1 MCNKFKVR
9 PVSPD
14 IIIFALIAAFLIH
27 RLRSVLGTRTG
38 HEKDSQNPYAQQK
51 DQKKSDDNVIALHAD
66 NENSTEAPASNEQY
80 MKPEKPAYTP
90 TMADLDPYK
99 TDILNRKV
107 VKEGVLEIAA
117 EDARFHLGN
126 FLNGARSAY
135 EIIIEAYAKGDRETL
150 KPLLSP
156 KLYTDFETAITAR
169 EKKGTNLVTDI
180 TQVTK
185 SQISEANLAGSM
197 AYITVKFEA
206 EERTA
211 TYDSARKLIDGDMEK
226 VKQAKDVWQF
236 ARDIRAVDPSWMLI
250 ETRSA

>member
-1 MCNKFKVR
+1 MSV
-9 PVSPD
+9 D
-14 IIIFALIAAFLIH
+14 ILIFALVAAFLIH

-38 HEKDSQNPYAQQK
+38 HEKDSQSPYAQPPKEKQ
-51 DQKKSDDNVIALHAD
+51 QAEDNVVALHGEDAAEMTPQ
-66 NENSTEAPASNEQY
+66 NNEQY

-90 TMADLDPYK
+90 TMEDLAPYK
-99 TDILNRKV
+99 ADIINRKV
-107 VKEGVLEIAA
+107 VKEGILEIAG

-126 FLNGARSAY
+126 FLNGARAAY

-156 KLYTDFETAITAR
+156 KLYEDFDTAITAR
-169 EKKGTNLVTDI
+169 EKNNEKLVTDI

-185 SQISEANLAGSM
+185 AQISEANLGGSM

-211 TYDSARKLIDGDMEK
+211 TYDASGKVIDGDIEK
-226 VKQAKDVWQF
+226 VKEAKDIWQF